1 MICAKRTIKKDRSDM
16 KDLLLTYDIGTTGAK
31 AVLFTKEA
39 AIVGSKYRQY
49 DTYYPKPGWVE
60 QEPEKWWQA
69 IVETTRELVD
79 SLAIDPNRI
88 AGISFSGQMMGQVPV
103 SRDGKLLVDRVP
115 IWADGRATKEVEKVF
130 NELGG
135 YEKFYDI
142 TLQGHNPQLYALFR
156 VMWYRDNAPD
166 IYKQTYKFL
175 HSKEFIA
182 NRLTGEFATDYTDQA
197 LSATLDM
204 RKRSWSDT
212 MFKAAGIP
220 REKFPDLKESID
232 VMGRVTRETASMLH
246 IVEGIPV
253 IVGAGDGP
261 CAAAGAGALLPGDAY
276 FYIGSASWGG
286 TIETKPI
293 GDFETKVI
301 VHNHLVPGLYHS
313 QYVMYTGAIAQQW
326 AIETLFSN
334 EPKDVDA
341 YKYASELAGKIS
353 LAEDTV
359 LFLPYMR
366 PGGAP
371 YNNMNARGLF
381 VGIGLHHKREHLF
394 RAVIEGVSMNIRLL
408 LDRFEKFRGQSLPEL
423 TVIGGGSRNPYWMQL
438 LANISVRKIE
448 LINLKQE
455 ANCFAAAQCA
465 GIGVGLYKDFNEV
478 KSLFKQ
484 EQQFTPDPSV
494 VDFYEKKYKAFLT
507 AYQGALSTYDM
518 LAELENYQA
527 K

>member
-1 MICAKRTIKKDRSDM
+1 M

-31 AVLFTKEA
+31 AVLFNKDA
-39 AIVGSKYRQY
+39 SIVGSKYKKY
-49 DTYYPKPGWVE
+49 ETYYPKPGWVE
-60 QEPEKWWQA
+60 QAPEEWWQA
-69 IVETTRELVD
+69 VIEATRELVD
-79 SLAIDPNRI
+79 SSSVDPNRI

-103 SRDGKLLVDRVP
+103 SRGGKLLLDRVP
-115 IWADGRATKEVEKVF
+115 IWADGRADKQVEKVF
-130 NELGG
+130 TEVGG

-142 TLQGHNPQLYALFR
+142 TLQGHNPQLYAIFR
-156 VMWYRDNAPD
+156 VMWFRDNAPEV
-166 IYKQTYKFL
+166 YKETYKFL

-182 NRLTGEFATDYTDQA
+182 NRLTGQFATDYTDQA

-204 RKRSWSDT
+204 KKRTWSDA
-212 MFKAAGIP
+212 MFKASGIP
-220 REKFPDLKESID
+220 QEKFPDLHESID
-232 VMGRVTRETASMLH
+232 VMGKVTKEAAELLH
-246 IVEGIPV
+246 LVEGIPV
-253 IVGAGDGP
+253 VVGAGDGP

-293 GDFETKVI
+293 GDFATKVI

-326 AIETLFSN
+326 AIETLFGS
-334 EPKDVDA
+334 EPSGVDA
-341 YKYASELAGKIS
+341 YKFASDLADKIPQG
-353 LAEDTV
+353 ENTV

-381 VGIGLHHKREHLF
+381 IGIGLQHKREHLF
-394 RAVIEGVSMNIRLL
+394 RAVIEGVSMNIRML
-408 LDRFEKFRGQSLPEL
+408 LDRFETFRGQSLGDL
-423 TVIGGGSRNPYWMQL
+423 TVIGGGARNPFWMKT
-438 LANISVRKIE
+438 LANISHRRIG

-465 GIGVGLYKDFNEV
+465 GVGVGLYKGFDEV

-484 EQQFTPDPSV
+484 EQQFLPEKNTEL
-494 VDFYEKKYKAFLT
+494 FYNKKYQAFLE
-507 AYQGALSTYDM
+507 AYKGALPAYDL
-518 LAELENYQA
+518 LAELETA
-527 K
+527 

>member
-1 MICAKRTIKKDRSDM
+1 M
-16 KDLLLTYDIGTTGAK
+16 KDILLTYDIGTTGAK
-31 AVLFTKEA
+31 AVLFNKDAT
-39 AIVGSKYRQY
+39 IIGSKYKQY
-49 DTYYPKPGWVE
+49 DTYYPNPGWVE
-60 QEPEKWWQA
+60 QSPEEWWRGV
-69 IVETTRELVD
+69 VEATRELVD
-79 SLAIDPNRI
+79 ASGIDPNRI

-103 SRDGKLLVDRVP
+103 DRDGKLLMERVP
-115 IWADGRATKEVEKVF
+115 IWADGRAAKEVEKVF
-130 NELGG
+130 AELGG

-156 VMWYRDNAPD
+156 VMWIRDHEPE
-166 IYKQTYKFL
+166 IYKKTYKFL

-204 RKRSWSDT
+204 KKRTWSEA
-212 MFKAAGIP
+212 MFKAAGVP

-232 VMGRVTRETASMLH
+232 IVGKVTKEAAALLH
-246 IVEGIPV
+246 LVEGIPV
-253 IVGAGDGP
+253 VVGAGDGP

-293 GDFETKVI
+293 GDFSTKVI

-326 AIETLFSN
+326 AIETLFGS
-334 EPKDVDA
+334 EPKDVDP
-341 YKYASELAGKIS
+341 YKLASDLARKIAI
-353 LAEDTV
+353 AEDTV

-381 VGIGLHHKREHLF
+381 VGIGLQHKREHLF

-408 LDRFEKFRGQSLPEL
+408 LDRFEKFRSQSLQEL

-438 LANISVRKIE
+438 LADISKRQIG

-465 GIGVGLYKDFNEV
+465 GVGVGLYKDFNEV
-478 KSLFKQ
+478 KALFRQ
-484 EQQFTPDPSV
+484 EQQFKPEKGV
-494 VDFYEKKYKAFLT
+494 EEFYEKKFKAFLE
-507 AYQGALSTYDM
+507 AYQGALPTYEM
-518 LAELENYQA
+518 LAELENSA
-527 K
+527 SK

>member
-1 MICAKRTIKKDRSDM
+1 M

-31 AVLFTKEA
+31 AVLFTKDA

-69 IVETTRELVD
+69 VVETTRELID
-79 SLAIDPNRI
+79 SLAIDPYRI

-115 IWADGRATKEVEKVF
+115 IWADGRATKQVEKVF
-130 NELGG
+130 DELGG

-166 IYKQTYKFL
+166 VYQQTHKFL

-182 NRLTGEFATDYTDQA
+182 NRLTDEFATDYTDQA

-204 RKRSWSDT
+204 QKRTWSDT

-232 VMGRVTRETASMLH
+232 VMGKVTREAASILH

-253 IVGAGDGP
+253 VVGAGDGP

-326 AIETLFSN
+326 TIETLFSN
-334 EPKDVDA
+334 EPKDMDV
-341 YKYASELAGKIS
+341 YKYASELAGKIP

-381 VGIGLHHKREHLF
+381 VGIGLQHKREHLF
-394 RAVIEGVSMNIRLL
+394 RSVIEGVSMNIRLL
-408 LDRFEKFRGQSLPEL
+408 LDRFEKFRGQSLQEL

-438 LANISVRKIE
+438 LANISVRKIG

-465 GIGVGLYKDFNEV
+465 GVGVGLYKDFNEV

-484 EQQFTPDPSV
+484 EQQFTPDPSAI
-494 VDFYEKKYKAFLT
+494 DFYEKKYKAFLA
-507 AYQGALSTYDM
+507 AYQGALPTYDM
-518 LAELENYQA
+518 LAELENYQT